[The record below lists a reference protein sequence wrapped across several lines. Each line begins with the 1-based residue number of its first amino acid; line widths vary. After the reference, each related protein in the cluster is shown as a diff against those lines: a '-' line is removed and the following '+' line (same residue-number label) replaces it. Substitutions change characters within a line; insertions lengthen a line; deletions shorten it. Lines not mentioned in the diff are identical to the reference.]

1 MKVILIMVGWIIVLK
16 LQLHNFLTKFKKIFF
31 NFLLIYF
38 FLQLSVKADQD
49 KMILGLKIFNE
60 KGNCASCHQLANAK
74 SKGNIGPSLD
84 DLKPTQAQVKQA
96 VINGIG
102 IMPAFGNDKIL
113 TPQEIEAV
121 SFYVEKAT
129 SN

>member
-1 MKVILIMVGWIIVLK
+1 MLK
-16 LQLHNFLTKFKKIFF
+16 LQLRKLLIKFKKIFF

-96 VINGIG
+96 VTNGIG

>member
-1 MKVILIMVGWIIVLK
+1 MVGWIIVLRS
-16 LQLHNFLTKFKKIFF
+16 QLLNFFFKFKKIFF
-31 NFLLIYF
+31 NLIIILIYF

-60 KGNCASCHQLANAK
+60 KANCASCHQLTNAK

-84 DLKPTQAQVKQA
+84 DLKPSQAQVKKA

-113 TPQEIEAV
+113 TSEEIEAV

>member
-1 MKVILIMVGWIIVLK
+1 MLK
-16 LQLHNFLTKFKKIFF
+16 LQLRKLLIKFKKIFF

-38 FLQLSVKADQD
+38 FLQLSVKADQH
-49 KMILGLKIFNE
+49 KLIFGLKIFNE
-60 KGNCASCHQLANAK
+60 KGTCASCHQLAHAK

-96 VINGIG
+96 VTNGIG

>member
-1 MKVILIMVGWIIVLK
+1 MLK
-16 LQLHNFLTKFKKIFF
+16 LQLRKLLIKFKKIFF

-38 FLQLSVKADQD
+38 FLQLSVKANQD

-60 KGNCASCHQLANAK
+60 NGNCASCHQLANAK

>member
-1 MKVILIMVGWIIVLK
+1 VLK
-16 LQLHNFLTKFKKIFF
+16 LQLHRFLIKLAKIFLNFLILFF
-31 NFLLIYF
+31 FIQVSAN
-38 FLQLSVKADQD
+38 ADQD

-60 KGNCASCHQLANAK
+60 KGNCASCHQLTNAK
-74 SKGNIGPSLD
+74 SEGNIGPSLD

-113 TPQEIEAV
+113 TPQEIDAV
-121 SFYVEKAT
+121 SFYVEK
-129 SN
+129 SSK

>member
-1 MKVILIMVGWIIVLK
+1 MKAILIMVGWIIVLK
-16 LQLHNFLTKFKKIFF
+16 LQLHNFLIRLNKIFF

-38 FLQLSVKADQD
+38 SLQLSVKASQD

-60 KGNCASCHQLANAK
+60 NGNCASCHQLANAK
-74 SKGNIGPSLD
+74 SVGDIGPSLD
-84 DLKPTQAQVKQA
+84 DLKPTQVQVKQA
-96 VINGIG
+96 VTNGIG

-121 SFYVEKAT
+121 SFYVEKVAG
-129 SN
+129 N

>member
-1 MKVILIMVGWIIVLK
+1 MVGWIIVLK
-16 LQLHNFLTKFKKIFF
+16 LQLHKFLIKFKKIFF

-38 FLQLSVKADQD
+38 SLQLTAKADQD

-60 KGNCASCHQLANAK
+60 KGNCASCHQLTNAK

-96 VINGIG
+96 VTNGIG

-113 TPQEIEAV
+113 TPQEIDAV

>member
-1 MKVILIMVGWIIVLK
+1 MLK
-16 LQLHNFLTKFKKIFF
+16 LQLHKFLIKFSKIFLNFLILFF
-31 NFLLIYF
+31 FI
-38 FLQLSVKADQD
+38 QVSAKADQD

-60 KGNCASCHQLANAK
+60 KGNCASCHQLTNAK
-74 SKGNIGPSLD
+74 SEGNIGPSLD

-113 TPQEIEAV
+113 TPQEIDAI

-129 SN
+129 K

>member
-1 MKVILIMVGWIIVLK
+1 MLK
-16 LQLHNFLTKFKKIFF
+16 LQLHNFLTELKKIFF
-31 NFLLIYF
+31 NFFLVYF

-60 KGNCASCHQLANAK
+60 KGNCASCHQLTNAK
-74 SKGNIGPSLD
+74 SEGNIGPSLD

-113 TPQEIEAV
+113 TPQEIDAV
-121 SFYVEKAT
+121 SFYVDKA
-129 SN
+129 SK

>member
-1 MKVILIMVGWIIVLK
+1 MLK
-16 LQLHNFLTKFKKIFF
+16 LQLLKLLTKFKKIFF
-31 NFLLIYF
+31 NFLLIFF
-38 FLQLSVKADQD
+38 FLQLSVKAEQD

-74 SKGNIGPSLD
+74 SVGNIGPSLD

-96 VINGIG
+96 VTNGIG

-113 TPQEIEAV
+113 TPQEVEAV
-121 SFYVEKAT
+121 SFYVAKAT

>member
-1 MKVILIMVGWIIVLK
+1 MAK
-16 LQLHNFLTKFKKIFF
+16 
-31 NFLLIYF
+31 
-38 FLQLSVKADQD
+38 
-49 KMILGLKIFNE
+49 
-60 KGNCASCHQLANAK
+60 AK
-74 SKGNIGPSLD
+74 SVGDIGPSLD

-121 SFYVEKAT
+121 SFYVEKVAG
-129 SN
+129 N

>member
-1 MKVILIMVGWIIVLK
+1 M
-16 LQLHNFLTKFKKIFF
+16 
-31 NFLLIYF
+31 
-38 FLQLSVKADQD
+38 QLSVKADQD
-49 KMILGLKIFNE
+49 KMILGLKILNE
-60 KGNCASCHQLANAK
+60 KANCASCHQLTNAK

-84 DLKPTQAQVKQA
+84 DLKPTQAQVKKA

-113 TPQEIEAV
+113 TSEEIEAV

>member
-1 MKVILIMVGWIIVLK
+1 MVGWIIVLRS
-16 LQLHNFLTKFKKIFF
+16 QLLNFFFKFKKIFF
-31 NFLLIYF
+31 NLIIILIYF

-60 KGNCASCHQLANAK
+60 KANCASCHQLTNAK

-84 DLKPTQAQVKQA
+84 DLKPTQAQVKKA

-113 TPQEIEAV
+113 TSEEIEAV

>member
-1 MKVILIMVGWIIVLK
+1 MLR

-74 SKGNIGPSLD
+74 SVGNIGPSLD
-84 DLKPTQAQVKQA
+84 DLKPTQVQVKQA
-96 VINGIG
+96 VTNGIG

-121 SFYVEKAT
+121 SFYVEKVAG
-129 SN
+129 N